1 VRTMAD
7 RPKKINPT
15 RKAMMIAGLIF
26 VAGAGYWYFSRTDED
41 KDNDATTANDTQ
53 TPVSIGQPI
62 EEITRDMPKIEE
74 EEQED
79 DVLPNENHIEDIEDD
94 PAPIIEEP
102 KVEPEEPKQPIV
114 VIQEEEPQPEPI
126 PIQDDDA
133 KDSKED
139 DTVIVTKEEE
149 EEPIATADDDEK
161 EKEKELE
168 AQKAADLADKIEE
181 ENRLK
186 ETIKKN
192 EEIAA
197 KVAKMPAFKYKN
209 GKLKVT
215 LLRATDIEDKDK
227 SLTKGDLSDV
237 LVKFKV
243 PGGKHRKSSIVK
255 DSRNPVWKGQV
266 FVFDVINPLKDRLSC
281 AVLDHDTM
289 VNDYIGNVEVPII
302 DVVKAENATLKD
314 AKFAIKGSKK
324 GCLYLDLVY
333 YEKTK

>member
-1 VRTMAD
+1 MGVEET
-7 RPKKINPT
+7 
-15 RKAMMIAGLIF
+15 KA
-26 VAGAGYWYFSRTDED
+26 
-41 KDNDATTANDTQ
+41 
-53 TPVSIGQPI
+53 
-62 EEITRDMPKIEE
+62 
-74 EEQED
+74 
-79 DVLPNENHIEDIEDD
+79 
-94 PAPIIEEP
+94 
-102 KVEPEEPKQPIV
+102 PIV
-114 VIQEEEPQPEPI
+114 VIQEEEPESVLT
-126 PIQDDDA
+126 QDDDA

-139 DTVIVTKEEE
+139 DTVIVTKEED
-149 EEPIATADDDEK
+149 EPIADDDQK

-168 AQKAADLADKIEE
+168 AQKEAESKAKMEE

-186 ETIKKN
+186 ETIKRN
-192 EEIAA
+192 EEAAA
-197 KVAKMPAFKYKN
+197 KAAKMSAFKYKN

-227 SLTKGDLSDV
+227 SLKKGDLSDV

-243 PGGKHRKSSIVK
+243 PGGKHRKSSIIK

-324 GCLYLDLVY
+324 GCLYLDMVY